1 MYSQHASNGP
11 SWASIQYY
19 LKKNVFSFFST
30 VPILKLYNE
39 NTPKLSKT
47 FWVERVQSKR

>member
-1 MYSQHASNGP
+1 MLQMVLPEPLYNTIRRKMSFP
-11 SWASIQYY
+11 
-19 LKKNVFSFFST
+19 FFST